1 MSKVCEV
8 RASARAASSRQ
19 AGSASPRACRYR
31 CRWRTAGGLYS
42 HSLGSA
48 AYFLA
53 DTYAAL
59 FSYRFGYHEDDAWG
73 SSTALVRAA
82 RTGNTSA
89 IHLLLLFGEDVNG
102 RVRTDKDR
110 AVIAVADQGNVAAA
124 EAVLGRVPLRLPQHP
139 PRLIE
144 QLQLARASD
153 ESWGTHFAWR
163 CGGHSPADAGSTS
176 LAASVDAAGQAVDAY
191 DEAAARAASERA
203 KRAVLMAHAE
213 ELVGLPYDLQISA
226 AGGPLSPELEAAVA
240 KLEAERAA
248 SDAADGTPAAAPGA
262 DMDDEDVPRAGNEGA
277 QARRAATTSR
287 WSRIK
292 EAMGTPEFKAW
303 ARGLE
308 TGLYWA
314 PVDTSVDPAP
324 NEPEGFFGLEE
335 LGLGC
340 LGVGASVEARRAWA
354 ESHGLLAHEL
364 PPCDVR
370 PLLADGT
377 SSPHRVLALDSPA
390 AGSPAEPGPL
400 AVQGFAAG
408 TAHALAGSAAARL
421 AGHLPAPASAARQ
434 GRSAAWRDGPQ
445 LPTSSSAVPWDAW
458 YFSHP
463 VVLHLGGHIAETAR
477 LWLET
482 HPQQAAAY
490 QAMLSGQD
498 TAARPA
504 ARPRHVGSVDD
515 GLTLATNGPLSV
527 PIDLLNSLAD
537 PGVRAALRV
546 RSWRPRSVSQLH
558 PSCAP
563 SLDLGSA
570 GAAAIGARVRLNAPG
585 AAGLPALYLA
595 VQRGATE
602 MVALLLSHHDPSLL
616 HEPERPPPP
625 FPPRDV
631 RQAALWV
638 DKLASQTASRR
649 AGGPALPGSA
659 IGLPG
664 PAGAAG
670 SAVSAPRVVTSLVAE
685 RRDRLQLDIS
695 VAEGDTPLCLAAAR
709 GDARMVQLLLHFG
722 ASINMQ
728 GKKEHSPLLESVLA
742 GQEHVVRLLLR
753 TQCTRDA
760 AQAVEKKVV
769 RIRVARLKAVA
780 ARSRAR
786 ATAMHDEEDLSGDE
800 GSPRAAGAAPADMSE
815 SQLMALPEAAATLD
829 DRMIWPLSSKR
840 DMSIGGC
847 FSTKRMVPALPVDNE
862 CLVSIASEEQARLA
876 EVAAAASAARRTRYA
891 GIAAMIA
898 GKSSGDP
905 RRAEELG
912 SDDEHGAVSDDV
924 DDDEQSDGGP
934 EAAPGTALLRPDDG
948 LDIQLGEPAH
958 QPHQHQHQH
967 QQQRHQQRAGGAHAV
982 ARRRPLH
989 LRRQAVLAQVINS
1002 LMANSGMCTRVG
1014 APVGDAGM
1022 EVDLPDESGYT
1033 PLFIAAERGYLDSV
1047 AMLMS
1052 AGADHTRATK
1062 RGKTVLYAAV
1072 ERGHLGVIK
1081 SILPYCKI
1089 HQLRQKTKYGT
1100 DVIFQ
1105 ANKMGKKNV
1114 KDFLNAWVAEQDA
1127 KEARRVEKAA
1137 AAKRYNSSNHG
1148 KEQAALMEN
1157 LYQGRALHQFDDAP
1171 KRSEEPGSDQASK
1184 KKRSQSQARPRPTK
1198 RTESSEP
1205 SAFERLTRAASA
1217 PRGRGALPPDEPRK
1231 SKSKSKG
1238 KKAKKRGKQA
1248 SRSVASDAGSDA
1260 GAAAAAAAAAPAP
1273 APKRSG
1279 PPAWQRLHQ
1288 ESVAKQSG
1296 APVRATKPVTSGH
1309 TTPRGESKTAEDSAP
1324 LPTVGRPPLP
1334 QAASSESLLRGP
1346 SSARSRP
1353 ESTSSIRAAA
1363 RAEVAA
1369 AESAAGRALQA
1380 LRASPGRAAA
1390 SSEVPL
1396 RRVSTS
1402 PLVSPHRAAA
1412 TEQPSEAEV
1421 GFKPGAGAG
1430 AAAAATGQRLSS
1442 SAQAS
1447 RNPDDVRAARAAHFL
1462 RRFQSEAAGKE
1473 DSRPV
1478 APTAPAPLA
1487 APAPAPAP
1495 AASSSAKLAPI
1506 SPGSLRTPPRTEASG
1521 NVVVSPLHVSGKQ
1534 DEPSA
1539 GSPERAPAQ
1548 NWRALRALGARPSP
1562 QKPGAPGT
1570 ASASAQAAPSITQP
1584 SGLEYSSASVLGE
1597 ADKLIAAAKARLQ
1610 SQTSAHVQ
1618 RLHAGRAR
1626 PVGVGSPGERG
1637 GAPSADGSPIF
1648 AQGAGGVMG
1657 VPLSAL
1663 AQLDSSPHDDGI
1675 KQISITTKRPVV
1687 QSRPDP
1693 NASQYRQ
1700 GAKSTLALAAAAY
1713 GAPPRKPAKRA
1724 SKEPPRGHGGM
1735 AGMGML

>member
-1 MSKVCEV
+1 M
-8 RASARAASSRQ
+8 
-19 AGSASPRACRYR
+19 
-31 CRWRTAGGLYS
+31 
-42 HSLGSA
+42 
-48 AYFLA
+48 
-53 DTYAAL
+53 
-59 FSYRFGYHEDDAWG
+59 
-73 SSTALVRAA
+73 RAA

-110 AVIAVADQGNVAAA
+110 ALIAVADQGNVAAA

-139 PRLIE
+139 PHLIE
-144 QLQLARASD
+144 QLHLARVSD

-163 CGGHSPADAGSTS
+163 CGGHSAADAGSS
-176 LAASVDAAGQAVDAY
+176 ALAASVAAAGQAVDAY
-191 DEAAARAASERA
+191 DEAAARAATERA

-213 ELVGLPYDLQISA
+213 ELVGLPYDLQVSA

-248 SDAADGTPAAAPGA
+248 AEAADGAPATTPGA
-262 DMDDEDVPRAGNEGA
+262 DMDDDDVPRAGNEGA
-277 QARRAATTSR
+277 HARRAATTSR

-340 LGVGASVEARRAWA
+340 LGVGASVEDRRAWA

-364 PPCDVR
+364 PPSDVR
-370 PLLADGT
+370 PLLTDGT
-377 SSPHRVLALDSPA
+377 SSPHRVLSLDSPA
-390 AGSPAEPGPL
+390 GSLAEPGSL
-400 AVQGFAAG
+400 AVQGYAAG
-408 TAHALAGSAAARL
+408 TVQALSGAAPARL
-421 AGHLPAPASAARQ
+421 AGRHAPAAAGSRHSSSAAQ
-434 GRSAAWRDGPQ
+434 RDGPQ
-445 LPTSSSAVPWDAW
+445 LCTSSSSVPWDAW

-477 LWLET
+477 KWLEA
-482 HPQQAAAY
+482 HPEQADAY
-490 QAMLSGQD
+490 QAMISGQD
-498 TAARPA
+498 AAAGHAAARPS
-504 ARPRHVGSVDD
+504 RSLGLVDD
-515 GLTLATNGPLSV
+515 GLTLATNGSLSV
-527 PIDLLNSLAD
+527 PMDLLNSLAD
-537 PGVRAALRV
+537 PGVRAALRA
-546 RSWRPRSVSQLH
+546 RSWRPRSVTQLH
-558 PSCAP
+558 PSCTP

-625 FPPRDV
+625 FPPKDV

-695 VAEGDTPLCLAAAR
+695 VTEGDTPLCLAAAR

-728 GKKEHSPLLESVLA
+728 GKKEHSPLLESVLG

-753 TQCTRDA
+753 TQCTRDE

-786 ATAMHDEEDLSGDE
+786 ATAMQDEEDLSGDE
-800 GSPRAAGAAPADMSE
+800 GSPRAAGGAAPADMSE

-847 FSTKRMVPALPVDNE
+847 FSTKRMEPALPVDNE
-862 CLVSIASEEQARLA
+862 CLVSIASEEQTRLA
-876 EVAAAASAARRTRYA
+876 EVAAAASAARRNRYA

-898 GKSSGDP
+898 GKPGNDAG
-905 RRAEELG
+905 RAAEQG
-912 SDDEHGAVSDDV
+912 SDEEHGADSEDVDEDLHSDD
-924 DDDEQSDGGP
+924 DS
-934 EAAPGTALLRPDDG
+934 EAVRDTAQLRPDDG
-948 LDIQLGEPAH
+948 LDTQLGEPSK
-958 QPHQHQHQH
+958 
-967 QQQRHQQRAGGAHAV
+967 QQQQSGRARAV
-982 ARRRPLH
+982 ARKRPLH

-1014 APVGDAGM
+1014 APIGDDGM

-1137 AAKRYNSSNHG
+1137 AARRYNSKNHG

-1157 LYQGRALHQFDDAP
+1157 LYQGRALHQFEDAP
-1171 KRSEEPGSDQASK
+1171 KRSEDAGADQASK

-1198 RTESSEP
+1198 RKDENEP

-1217 PRGRGALPPDEPRK
+1217 PRGRDAAPTDAPRK
-1231 SKSKSKG
+1231 GKGKSKG
-1238 KKAKKRGKQA
+1238 KKAKKRSKQA
-1248 SRSVASDAGSDA
+1248 GSSAASDAGSDTGA
-1260 GAAAAAAAAAPAP
+1260 GAAAAAPAPAP

-1288 ESVAKQSG
+1288 ESVAKQSSG
-1296 APVRATKPVTSGH
+1296 PVRATKPVTSGH
-1309 TTPRGESKTAEDSAP
+1309 ATPRDDSDAAEDSAP
-1324 LPTVGRPPLP
+1324 LPKLGRPPLP
-1334 QAASSESLLRGP
+1334 HAASSESLVRGP

-1369 AESAAGRALQA
+1369 AESAADRALQA
-1380 LRASPGRAAA
+1380 LRASPSRASA
-1390 SSEVPL
+1390 SSEGVPP

-1412 TEQPSEAEV
+1412 TEQPGAAEV
-1421 GFKPGAGAG
+1421 GFRPGAQAE
-1430 AAAAATGQRLSS
+1430 AAGQRLSS
-1442 SAQAS
+1442 SAQGS

-1462 RRFQSEAAGKE
+1462 RRFQSEASGKE
-1473 DSRPV
+1473 DSHPV
-1478 APTAPAPLA
+1478 APTAPAPVT

-1495 AASSSAKLAPI
+1495 AASTSSAKLAPI
-1506 SPGSLRTPPRTEASG
+1506 SPGSLRTPPRKEASG

-1534 DEPSA
+1534 GEPSA
-1539 GSPERAPAQ
+1539 GSPERAPAP

-1562 QKPGAPGT
+1562 QKPGAPG
-1570 ASASAQAAPSITQP
+1570 AVSVSATPATTITHP
-1584 SGLEYSSASVLGE
+1584 SGLEYSSTSVLGE

-1637 GAPSADGSPIF
+1637 GPHSADGSPIF
-1648 AQGAGGVMG
+1648 AQGAGGVVG

-1663 AQLDSSPHDDGI
+1663 EQLDSSPGNDGI

-1693 NASQYRQ
+1693 KAKQYRQ

-1713 GAPPRKPAKRA
+1713 GAPTRKPAKRA
-1724 SKEPPRGHGGM
+1724 SKEPSRGHGGI